1 MPIQDVGDLPDNPLE
16 MPPPYWRGSSA
27 DFHIAYALEDLSQ
40 MLNELVS
47 LNQQTD
53 ARLQEYFSRHPQP
66 PEDDPEFGEICRDLW
81 DLEHR
86 IKLKAEVAIL
96 MAAISSEDHL
106 NMTAVFNLHRDVV
119 EPLEKLSPPDKLQVV
134 SAFLDKPGIKG
145 EKLYADV
152 KRLTA
157 WRNAFAHGHCV
168 DRPTKSLRH
177 NHLIEPSDLPGVPS
191 LVADALDLVACYV
204 DLVHYSSSI
213 SNNDYTAGPFWDV
226 ERIKE
231 QLQQISRYR
240 FKGSNWVYEVYFE

>member
-1 MPIQDVGDLPDNPLE
+1 MPIQDAGDLPDNPLE

-27 DFHIAYALEDLSQ
+27 IFHIACALEDLSQ
-40 MLNELVS
+40 MLNELVP

-53 ARLQEYFSRHPQP
+53 ARLQDYFSRQPPP
-66 PEDDPEFGEICRDLW
+66 PEDDPEFGQICSDLW

-86 IKLKAEVAIL
+86 IGVKAEAAIL

-119 EPLEKLSPPDKLQVV
+119 EPLEKLSPPEKLQVL
-134 SAFLDKPGIKG
+134 SALLDRPGIKAQ
-145 EKLYADV
+145 KLYGDL

-177 NHLIEPSDLPGVPS
+177 NHLIEPSDLPGVPT
-191 LVADALDLVACYV
+191 LVAGVLDMVACYV
-204 DLVHYSSSI
+204 DLCEHLCSI
-213 SNNDYTAGPFWDV
+213 SNNAYTAARFWDV
-226 ERIKE
+226 DRIEE
-231 QLQQISRYR
+231 QLQHISRYK
-240 FKGSNWVYEVYFE
+240 FEGSNWVYDVHLE